1 MKKEIVFGLSVG
13 ASLRAAQD
21 VGIGENSM
29 GANDITCLEYNLAF
43 GDISEK
49 IPSDRR
55 YQYLYKSI
63 STMYPA
69 GIAGFLA
76 KDWIDDLKKKNNKY
90 LQEFKIAIKMR
101 KKYEYGIAV
110 LLMK

>member
-49 IPSDRR
+49 NS
-55 YQYLYKSI
+55 
-63 STMYPA
+63 
-69 GIAGFLA
+69 
-76 KDWIDDLKKKNNKY
+76 
-90 LQEFKIAIKMR
+90 
-101 KKYEYGIAV
+101 V
-110 LLMK
+110 